1 MAKAMPF
8 RKWYV
13 EQGHALPTELMATD
27 QRSSATSPAARLQGK
42 VALITGAAS
51 GIGRA
56 SALLFAREGAA
67 VAVADLNET
76 AGRELAETIGAAGG
90 RALFIAADVSRAADC
105 ERAVRAVGEEFGA
118 LHILFNNAGII
129 RRASVLEL
137 SEADWER
144 VMAVNVKSIFL
155 MSKFAIPLM
164 EKSGGGAII
173 NTASGWGLAG
183 GPRAVAYCASK
194 GAVVLLTKAMAIDHG
209 AQNIRVNC
217 ICPGDTDTPML
228 RNEAQQL
235 GAAPDTFLQEA
246 AQRPLRRVGTPE
258 EIAQAALY
266 LASDAASFV
275 TGTAMVVDGG
285 GLAGTL

>member
-1 MAKAMPF
+1 MST
-8 RKWYV
+8 
-13 EQGHALPTELMATD
+13 EQK
-27 QRSSATSPAARLQGK
+27 TSGKILGTRLQGK

-67 VAVADLNET
+67 VALADLNEK
-76 AGRELAETIGAAGG
+76 AGRELAEAIAAAGG
-90 RALFIAADVSRAADC
+90 RAVFIPADVSRAADC
-105 ERAVRAVGEEFGA
+105 ERAIRAMEESFGA

-129 RRASVLEL
+129 RRASVLDL
-137 SEADWER
+137 SEAEWDC
-144 VMAVNVKSIFL
+144 VLAVNVKSVFL
-155 MSKFAIPLM
+155 MSKFAIPLL
-164 EKSGGGAII
+164 EKSGGGSII

-217 ICPGDTDTPML
+217 ICPGDTNTAML
-228 RNEAQQL
+228 RSEAQQL
-235 GAAPDTFLQEA
+235 GAAPGEFLREA

-275 TGTAMVVDGG
+275 TGTALVVDGG